1 MDGRRAPAR
10 GGEDPDAATV
20 ERARQG
26 EIEAFEE
33 LVRRYEHRIVNYV
46 RALVSRSADAED
58 VAQEVFLRAYRGIR
72 AFRGQSSFKTWLYQ
86 IAMNAARTHL
96 TRRGRRLE
104 DAVGRLDE
112 EGPEGPRTMATS
124 GDLEMQVLQRD
135 RIDRAL
141 AQLPDDQRQAIVL
154 RDVEGFEYLEIA
166 RLLGI
171 PIGTVESRIFR
182 ARAKLRD
189 LLRAEE

>member
-1 MDGRRAPAR
+1 MDGRRAPDR
-10 GGEDPDAATV
+10 GREDPDAATV
-20 ERARQG
+20 ERARHG
-26 EIEAFEE
+26 EIEAFED

-58 VAQEVFLRAYRGIR
+58 VAQEVFLRAYRGLR
-72 AFRGQSSFKTWLYQ
+72 SFRGQSSFKTWLYQ
-86 IAMNAARTHL
+86 IAMNTARTHL
-96 TRRGRRLE
+96 TRRGRQLE
-104 DAVGRLDE
+104 DAVGRFDE
-112 EGPEGPRTMATS
+112 EGSRTMATS
-124 GDLEMQVLQRD
+124 EDLEMQVLQRD

-141 AQLPDDQRQAIVL
+141 AQLPDDQRQVIVL

-182 ARAKLRD
+182 ARARLRD

>member
-1 MDGRRAPAR
+1 VDGRRAPVR

-20 ERARQG
+20 ERARHG
-26 EIEAFEE
+26 EVEAFEE

-58 VAQEVFLRAYRGIR
+58 VAQEVFLRAYRGLR
-72 AFRGQSSFKTWLYQ
+72 SFRGQSSFKTWLYQ
-86 IAMNAARTHL
+86 IAMNTARTHL
-96 TRRGRRLE
+96 TRRGRQME
-104 DAVGRLDE
+104 DTVGRFDE
-112 EGPEGPRTMATS
+112 EGPGGPRMMAS
-124 GDLEMQVLQRD
+124 SEDLEMQVLQRD

-141 AQLPDDQRQAIVL
+141 AQLPDEQRQVIVL
-154 RDVEGFEYLEIA
+154 RDIEGFEYLEIA

-182 ARAKLRD
+182 ARARLRE